1 MNTKLKLPTS
11 NSPFQKS
18 LNDATSWTKTVESM
32 LKSRIKELDEA
43 MKDEA

>member
-1 MNTKLKLPTS
+1 MYTKLKITTS
-11 NSPFQKS
+11 NAQFQKS
-18 LNDATSWTKTVESM
+18 RDEATSWTKTVESM